1 MRFLGGLG
9 GGVLIGLQVRL
20 GFGSSGVSERAELA
34 DRLTTQ
40 RQRTAVL
47 GERNRILAAEIEAL
61 KAGPDAL
68 EARARSELG
77 MIKEG
82 ETFYLVVEP

>member
-1 MRFLGGLG
+1 MRFLVVLG
-9 GGVLIGLQVRL
+9 VALLIGLQLRL
-20 GFGSSGVSERAELA
+20 WFGSSGVSERAELA
-34 DRLTTQ
+34 DRLAAQ

-77 MIKEG
+77 MVKEG